1 MNFSQKIYILALLVF
16 SLQKT
21 VAQNAIV
28 FEESNYETIIQKSK
42 IAKKPVFYM
51 IYATWC
57 PHCNKM
63 KKEVFTDKKVIDFFN
78 SNFINAQQDG
88 DSEHGKYL
96 KEKFNVSSLPTFVFL
111 DENGTILYKLKGE
124 YSPEQLISEAKNALN
139 PSMQLPYLEKQFS
152 SDISDGNKCMAYLI
166 ALRKGNDRKTIAI
179 PAHKYLNTQQESQLA
194 TNLNWMV
201 IANGVTDIESREFQY
216 VLNHKKDFETIV
228 GTDQVQRKVLN
239 IVTELLKPYTE
250 NLDTINYEKDRKIAL
265 EIDLPETNSL
275 IFNYDL
281 TIAERT
287 ENWKK
292 YDEIS
297 QKYAEKLAWEN
308 TSQLKEIGATY
319 EKHITD
325 KNSLKKAGKW
335 MERSLELSDS
345 YDGLLLITKLYWKAS
360 DKKQANLYG
369 KKAKAKS
376 EELGFQSEES
386 DLLFKQLGL
395 K

>member
-1 MNFSQKIYILALLVF
+1 MNFSQKIYILALLLF
-16 SLQKT
+16 SAQKT
-21 VAQNAIV
+21 VAQNSIA

-42 IAKKPVFYM
+42 TAKRPVFYM

-63 KKEVFTDKKVIDFFN
+63 KKEVFTDKKVIDFLN

-111 DENGTILYKLKGE
+111 DENETILYKLKGE

-139 PSMQLPYLEKQFS
+139 PNMQLPYLEKQFN
-152 SDISDGNKCMAYLI
+152 SDISDGNKCMAYLMG
-166 ALRKGNDRKTIAI
+166 LRKGNDRKTISI
-179 PAHKYLNTQQESQLA
+179 PAHKYLGTQQESQLA
-194 TNLNWMV
+194 ANLNWMV

-216 VLNHKKDFETIV
+216 VLKHKKDFETAV
-228 GTDQVQRKVLN
+228 GSDRVQRKVVN
-239 IVTELLKPYTE
+239 IVTELLKPYAE
-250 NLDTINYEKDRKIAL
+250 NLDTINYKKDREIAL
-265 EIDLPETNSL
+265 KIDLPETNSL
-275 IFNYDL
+275 ILNYDL

-308 TSQLKEIGATY
+308 ASQLKEIVATY

-345 YDGLLLITKLYWKAS
+345 YDGLLLVTKIYLKAS
-360 DKKQANLYG
+360 DKKQVNLYG

-376 EELGFQSEES
+376 EELGFHSEES
-386 DLLFKQLGL
+386 DQLFKQLGL